1 VPTLDR
7 PHKSSSPSRR
17 LDRPHFAQRRVTSPA
32 QRLFLVVVALLAIVC
47 LVRTTAAETWGEKL
61 GYDAEARVLIL
72 HADDIGMCY
81 EANEAAKRQLSDG
94 VIQSAAMMVPCP
106 WFNEIA
112 AWYKDH
118 PEHCMGLHLALTSE
132 WRSYRW
138 GPVSNA
144 RDVPGLIDE
153 EGYLW
158 RGVRGVATHASGAE
172 VETEI
177 RAQVERALSRGIK
190 PSHID
195 THMGTLYARPDYT
208 AAYMKVAEEYHIPA
222 MVIEMSPHTIQKF
235 RKQGYPMDEKMLE
248 LIKAYKLP
256 KLDDFGS
263 LESAPTYDEKIDK
276 FYQQVRGL
284 QPGITELIFHPSVE
298 TEGLTKT
305 TGSWQQ
311 RVWEAAM
318 FHDPKVQQ
326 FLESEGVVFTN
337 WKEMMRRFDEKAV
350 E

>member
-1 VPTLDR
+1 MPIVHR
-7 PHKSSSPSRR
+7 HNRSSSTSCRI
-17 LDRPHFAQRRVTSPA
+17 DVPHRTQRTVESPP
-32 QRLFLVVVALLAIVC
+32 QRLLLVVAVLIAVFV
-47 LVRTTAAETWGEKL
+47 LVKTSVAETWGEKL
-61 GYDAEARVLIL
+61 GYPADTRVLML

-81 EANEAAKRQLSDG
+81 EANQAAKRQLTDG
-94 VIQSAAMMVPCP
+94 VIHSAAMMVPCP

-112 AWYKDH
+112 GWYKEH

-132 WRSYRW
+132 WKTYRW
-138 GPVSNA
+138 GPVTNA
-144 RDVPGLIDE
+144 RDVPGLIDDD
-153 EGYLW
+153 GYLW
-158 RGVRGVATHASGAE
+158 RSVIGVATHASAE
-172 VETEI
+172 EIETEI
-177 RAQVERALSRGIK
+177 RAQVERAFSRGIK

-208 AAYMKVAEEYHIPA
+208 AAYMRVAEEYHIPA

-235 RKQGYPMDEKMLE
+235 RKQGYPMDDRMLE
-248 LIKAYKLP
+248 LIKNYSLP

-263 LESAPTYDEKIDK
+263 IDSAPTYEEKIDK

-311 RVWEAAM
+311 RVWEAEM
-318 FHDPKVQQ
+318 FHDPKVRQ
-326 FLESEGVVFTN
+326 FLESEGIVFTN
-337 WKEMMRRFDEKAV
+337 WREMMRRFDEK
-350 E
+350 